1 MVSGLNN
8 SHRVYIIVSHKISTT
23 VVEMMDFRE
32 SPSGS
37 RDLPRTVLCTAASTF
52 ENET

>member
-23 VVEMMDFRE
+23 EMMDFRE